1 MLDII
6 KEEAFFANYII
17 NINPFMFKFF
27 ALITKSIDNNFI
39 KIPVAMHHSSIYIH
53 DEENN

>member
-39 KIPVAMHHSSIYIH
+39 KIPVVMHHSSIYIH